1 MTESMLHSLMK
12 LFALLATINVEASRI
27 FSRNFV
33 ESYLKGQFSSKMVE
47 RSISIFDRFMEELGA
62 VKGKSDQK
70 RIAVISV
77 KILMICN
84 QINQE
89 LHLKGKFMILFSI
102 IQFSRHF
109 QAHSNTG
116 TDYSES
122 IQDAIRTIAESLQIN
137 TSEFI
142 NSKAFITE
150 RFSRVPDKS
159 ALLVVSGL
167 RDFPF
172 QNIQHIT
179 KEGLQGQFFF
189 LRIRQA
195 ELYIFYYMG
204 SEVVELAG
212 KNVFPNHIYV
222 FPRGAALKTGHI
234 VPIYYS
240 DIVSSFFS
248 DTDHPKTIYRADGIE
263 YLYPGSDNGIHELSM
278 EFRGGEMVGI
288 MGGSGAGKS
297 TLINIL
303 NGMIAP
309 EKGSITINGL
319 PLDPTDDAQSGLL
332 GFVPQDDLLIEELT
346 VFQNLYFNARLCLGD
361 LEESERI
368 KRIGKVL
375 SNLGLFYIKDLKV
388 GSPLNKTISGGQ
400 RKRLNIALELI
411 RESSVLFVDEPT
423 SGLSSTDS
431 ENVLLLLKELSL
443 NGKIV
448 VINIHQPS
456 SEMYKQFDKL
466 LLLDKGGYPVYF
478 GHPLEA
484 IAYLKNIAARADAE
498 EIECASCGNIHTD
511 DLLKIIEAKTVN
523 EFGEYT
529 TERLFHPHEWYR
541 LYRQKFMPE
550 NKEPEKLPLPR
561 VHFKIPGVISQFLVY
576 SQRNLLSKIADR
588 QFMSLALV
596 IAPLLAL
603 LLGYFT
609 KYPGGT
615 EDGAPSYVFSL
626 NENIPAYLFMSVI
639 VSLFVGMIISAEEI
653 IRDRKIRNR
662 ETFLNLSQYA
672 YFNSKIVFLFVLS
685 AIQMLVFTLIG
696 NQILEIRGL
705 NLNFWL
711 ILFSTSCFAV
721 LLGLNISAGL
731 KSVIAIYV
739 TIPFVLVPLILLSG
753 VIVEYDKLHP
763 TVARTEYV
771 PLSADLMAS
780 RWAYEALVVN
790 QFKYNTYEQH
800 FFEVDQEIAN
810 TQYKIS
816 FLIPELLNH
825 IIDLQEHMDKGHSE
839 LAEMEMQILTTAFS
853 NFGGFPGDLSAEVF
867 AAADVQLYR
876 EYLIQWQDY
885 LIERYNALLAQKDAI
900 VAALE
905 QDGTDVADLKRK
917 YQSERVEE
925 LVSNSNEMQKIVLSG
940 DKLVRK
946 DTPIFH
952 VPGNSFG
959 RAHFLAPV
967 KKIGNIEIDTV
978 KFNVMILWLM
988 TLILYFALRYD
999 LLRKLIGIFEKSGK

>member
-1 MTESMLHSLMK
+1 MTESMLQSLMK
-12 LFALLATINVEASRI
+12 LFALLATINIEVTRI

-77 KILMICN
+77 KMLMICN
-84 QINQE
+84 QINKE
-89 LHLKGKFMILFSI
+89 LHLKEKYMILFSI

-116 TDYSES
+116 KDYSAL
-122 IQDAIRTIAESLQIN
+122 IQDAIKTIAESLQIDR
-137 TSEFI
+137 SEFI

-167 RDFPF
+167 SDFPF
-172 QNIQHIT
+172 QNIQHLC

-189 LRIRQA
+189 LHIRQSD
-195 ELYIFYYMG
+195 LYIFYYLG
-204 SEVVELAG
+204 SEVVEMAG
-212 KNVFPNHIYV
+212 KNVYPNHIYV
-222 FPRGAALKTGHI
+222 FPRGAVLKTGKMI
-234 VPIYYS
+234 PLYYR
-240 DIVSSFFS
+240 DIVFLLRGG
-248 DTDHPKTIYRADGIE
+248 TVHAQIVYRAEGIE

-278 EFRGGEMVGI
+278 EFHEGEMVGI

-297 TLINIL
+297 TLINVL
-303 NGMIAP
+303 NGIVAP
-309 EKGSITINGL
+309 DKGSITINGV
-319 PLDPTDDAQSGLL
+319 PLDPADDAQAGLL
-332 GFVPQDDLLIEELT
+332 GFVPQDDLLIEDLT

-361 LEESERI
+361 LEEHEII
-368 KRIGKVL
+368 KRIGKLL
-375 SNLGLFYIKDLKV
+375 SDLGLFYIKDLKV
-388 GSPLNKTISGGQ
+388 GSPLNKSISGGQ

-431 ENVLLLLKELSL
+431 ENVLLLLKEQSL
-443 NGKIV
+443 TGKIV

-466 LLLDKGGYPVYF
+466 LLLDKGGYPVYY

-484 IAYLKNIAARADAE
+484 IAYLKSVAARADAE
-498 EIECASCGNIHTD
+498 EIECASCGNIHTE

-529 TERLFHPHEWYR
+529 SERLFHPKEWYR
-541 LYRQKFMPE
+541 LYRQIFMPE
-550 NKEPEKLPLPR
+550 KKAPVKHPLPD
-561 VHFKIPGVISQFLVY
+561 VYFKIPGLFSQFLVY
-576 SQRNLLSKIADR
+576 SQRNFLSKIADR

-603 LLGYFT
+603 ILGYFT

-615 EDGAPSYVFSL
+615 ENGAPSYVFSL

-662 ETFLNLSQYA
+662 EAFLNLSQYA
-672 YFNSKIVFLFVLS
+672 YFNSKIIFLFVLS
-685 AIQMLVFTLIG
+685 AIQMLTFVLIG

-705 NLNFWL
+705 DLNFWL

-721 LLGLNISAGL
+721 MLGLNISAGL
-731 KSVIAIYV
+731 KSVISIYV

-753 VIVEYDKLHP
+753 VIVKYDKLHP
-763 TVARTEYV
+763 TVARTEHV

-780 RWAYEALVVN
+780 RWAYEALIVN
-790 QFKYNTYEQH
+790 QFKNNAYEQH
-800 FFEVDQEIAN
+800 FFEVDQDIAN
-810 TQYKIS
+810 AQYKII
-816 FLIPELLNH
+816 FLIPELMNH
-825 IIDLQEHMDKGHSE
+825 LSDLQEHIENGHSE
-839 LAEMEMQILTTAFS
+839 LAEKEMQILIHTFS
-853 NFGGFPGDLSAEVF
+853 TFQGFQKDLSAEVLTT
-867 AAADVQLYR
+867 ADIQLYR
-876 EYLIQWQDY
+876 NYLMQWQDY
-885 LIERYNALLAQKDAI
+885 LKQEYNDLLVQKDAI
-900 VAALE
+900 VAKLE
-905 QDGTDVADLKRK
+905 REGTDVAELKRK
-917 YQSERVEE
+917 YHNERVEE
-925 LVSNSNEMQKIVLSG
+925 LVSNSNEIQKIVLSG

-952 VPGNSFG
+952 VPASSFG
-959 RAHFLAPV
+959 RSHFFAPV
-967 KKIGNIEIDTV
+967 KRVGNLEIDTV
-978 KFNVMILWLM
+978 KFNLMILWLM
-988 TLILYFALRYD
+988 VLFLYFALRYD
-999 LLRKLIGIFEKSGK
+999 LLRKLIGIFEKTGK